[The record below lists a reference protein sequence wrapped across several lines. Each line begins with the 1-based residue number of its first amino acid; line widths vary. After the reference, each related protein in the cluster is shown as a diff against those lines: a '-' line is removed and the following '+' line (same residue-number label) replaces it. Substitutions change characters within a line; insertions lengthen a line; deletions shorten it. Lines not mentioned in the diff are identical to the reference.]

1 MFSSE
6 SSTISTVAQ
15 GGVAVTALAFLHN
28 ALSNMIPYFICAV
41 PLIFLDLVWGVR
53 AARYRKEKV
62 TFSRGFRRTMSK
74 VADYVCW
81 IIIAASVA
89 LAFEKKFI
97 EWIILGMV
105 MGNEVI
111 SIIGNY
117 LETKGI
123 TFSWVGFYRWVMR
136 VISGKAGVAM
146 EEAEAAEII
155 KRPRNAKGQ
164 FVSKKNKK

>member
-6 SSTISTVAQ
+6 SSAISTVAQ

-28 ALSNMIPYFICAV
+28 ALTNMIPYCICAA
-41 PLIFLDLVWGVR
+41 PLIILDLIWGVR
-53 AARYRKEKV
+53 AARYRKEKI
-62 TFSRGFRRTMSK
+62 TFSRAFRRTMSK
-74 VADYVCW
+74 VFDYLAW
-81 IIIAASVA
+81 IIIAASIA
-89 LAFEKKFI
+89 LAFETHWL
-97 EWIILGMV
+97 EWVILGMV
-105 MGNEVI
+105 MGNELV

-155 KRPRNAKGQ
+155 KRPRNKKGQ
-164 FVSKKNKK
+164 FVSKKKK